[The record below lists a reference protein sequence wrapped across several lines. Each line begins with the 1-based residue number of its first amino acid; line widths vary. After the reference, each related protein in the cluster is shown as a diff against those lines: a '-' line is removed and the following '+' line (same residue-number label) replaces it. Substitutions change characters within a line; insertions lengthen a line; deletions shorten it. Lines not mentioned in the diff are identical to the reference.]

1 MATDR
6 LPNPELRRLRA
17 AAQRLPAALKVGKA
31 GLSPQ
36 FIQGLDEA
44 LRQREL
50 IKVRFDEFKD
60 QKKELARELAE
71 LAERT
76 SSHLVMQVGHVVVL
90 YRKRDSEGAPPAAE
104 T

>member
-1 MATDR
+1 
-6 LPNPELRRLRA
+6 
-17 AAQRLPAALKVGKA
+17 
-31 GLSPQ
+31 
-36 FIQGLDEA
+36 LDEA

-60 QKKELARELAE
+60 QKKELARE

>member
-71 LAERT
+71 RT

>member
-17 AAQRLPAALKVGKA
+17 LAQHLPATVKVGKA

-44 LRQREL
+44 LRHHEL

-60 QKKELARELAE
+60 QKKELACE

>member
-44 LRQREL
+44 LRRREL
-50 IKVRFDEFKD
+50 IKVRFDEFKQ
-60 QKKELARELAE
+60 QKKELARE

-90 YRKRDSEGAPPAAE
+90 YRKRDSEGALPSARS
-104 T
+104 